1 MGYSPWGR
9 KASDTSVR
17 PSAHSPGWQARF
29 QPALQTGHFTE
40 DSEAL
45 EGPRAAALP
54 NGVLSACS
62 CWKQGSFC
70 AEPFPWVGDF
80 TKQMISSPSR
90 GALESPYEYT
100 LHAHAP
106 AKDGLSFVS
115 ARL

>member
-54 NGVLSACS
+54 NRVLSACS

-70 AEPFPWVGDF
+70 AEPFPWVGEF

-90 GALESPYEYT
+90 GLWSRHRNTPCT
-100 LHAHAP
+100 PL
-106 AKDGLSFVS
+106 GQRRTVS
-115 ARL
+115 ALSL